1 MIETTPEGLF
11 KSAAIR
17 GVYPKFFKRVLEYNE
32 MTPDGIQT

>member
-1 MIETTPEGLF
+1 METTPEGLF

-17 GVYPKFFKRVLEYNE
+17 GVYPKFLSRVLEYSE